1 MNKIRVGARVNVP
14 WWRNGKRVRNLRG
27 YITAINGA
35 YHSVKV
41 LSTKRYDIIEL
52 LEAEFKVMG

>member
-1 MNKIRVGARVNVP
+1 MNKIRVGAQVSVP

-52 LEAEFKVMG
+52 YETEFKVMG